1 VSGSRAEH
9 TVEMVSGLELSIE
22 MVSGSRAEHR
32 DGVRV

>member
-1 VSGSRAEH
+1 MVSGFRAKKRWCQ
-9 TVEMVSGLELSIE
+9 GLELSIE